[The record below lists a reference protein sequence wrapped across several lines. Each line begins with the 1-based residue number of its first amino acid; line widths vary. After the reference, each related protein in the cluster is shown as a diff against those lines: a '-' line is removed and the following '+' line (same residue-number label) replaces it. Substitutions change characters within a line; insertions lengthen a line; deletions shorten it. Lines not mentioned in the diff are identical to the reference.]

1 MTRFINIGSLNIDYV
16 YKVPHFVRAGETL
29 AATERAVHMGG
40 KGLNQTVAMSRAGL
54 DVAHAGVLGA
64 DGRFLYEFLAAQSV
78 NVDHLRI
85 DSEAASGHTF
95 IQVTPEAENCIL
107 YYAGTNHMITTELI
121 DEALADFG
129 KGDVLV
135 VQNEVNA
142 VPDIVTAAKAR
153 GLITVFNPAPF
164 DDSVCHYPFECV
176 DVLIVNQTEA
186 AGIIGKN
193 ASDTGLMT
201 ALNERFPNQVI
212 LLTLGA
218 EGVLYR
224 LPGLEVE
231 AIAGFKV
238 NAVDTTGAGDTFVGF
253 AMKAVADYFAH
264 RDAARFKALLRQ
276 AVAAAAL
283 SVTQDGAVAS
293 IPTMDA
299 VESFLSQR

>member
-16 YKVPHFVRAGETL
+16 YKVSHFVRAGETL
-29 AATERAVHMGG
+29 AATDRAVHMGG

-54 DVAHAGVLGA
+54 DVAHAGVLGG

-78 NVDHLRI
+78 NVNHLRI
-85 DSEAASGHTF
+85 DNEAASGHTF
-95 IQVTPEAENCIL
+95 IQVTPEAENSIL
-107 YYAGTNHMITTELI
+107 YYAGTNHMITEALI

-135 VQNEVNA
+135 VQNEVND
-142 VPDIVTAAKAR
+142 VPAILTAAKAR

-164 DDSVCHYPFECV
+164 DETVCCYPFEFV

-186 AGIIGKN
+186 AGIIGKS

-224 LPGLEVE
+224 LPSEEVE

-253 AMKAVADYFAH
+253 AMKAVADYFAK
-264 RDAARFKALLRQ
+264 RDATRFKTLLRQ

-283 SVTQDGAVAS
+283 SVTHDGAVAS
-293 IPTMDA
+293 IPTMHEVA
-299 VESFLSQR
+299 AFLDQR

>member
-1 MTRFINIGSLNIDYV
+1 
-16 YKVPHFVRAGETL
+16 
-29 AATERAVHMGG
+29 
-40 KGLNQTVAMSRAGL
+40 
-54 DVAHAGVLGA
+54 
-64 DGRFLYEFLAAQSV
+64 
-78 NVDHLRI
+78 
-85 DSEAASGHTF
+85 
-95 IQVTPEAENCIL
+95 
-107 YYAGTNHMITTELI
+107 
-121 DEALADFG
+121 
-129 KGDVLV
+129 
-135 VQNEVNA
+135 
-142 VPDIVTAAKAR
+142 
-153 GLITVFNPAPF
+153 
-164 DDSVCHYPFECV
+164 
-176 DVLIVNQTEA
+176 
-186 AGIIGKN
+186 
-193 ASDTGLMT
+193 MT

-253 AMKAVADYFAH
+253 AMKVVADYFAY